1 MPLAGRGHPYLM
13 AKNDESHGADAPAA
27 PKKDLGDDLKATIL
41 SFERTEVSAERTL
54 MSVMRTSLALTG
66 FGLTIYQ
73 VPIWAKSLGL
83 VVIADPMAR
92 RFGLALL
99 ALGFMFLA
107 LGIMSYGMASRNLS
121 ARSRRLNRVDEVS
134 IEPPERSGMA
144 SVLTIL
150 LVLAGLV
157 VLGILATD

>member
-1 MPLAGRGHPYLM
+1 M
-13 AKNDESHGADAPAA
+13 AHNNQSHGTNAPVA
-27 PKKDLGDDLKATIL
+27 PKKDDGDDLKATIL

-83 VVIADPMAR
+83 VVIADPMAG

-107 LGIMSYGMASRNLS
+107 LGIMSYGMTLRNLS

-134 IEPPERSGMA
+134 IEPPARNGMV
-144 SVLTIL
+144 SVRVIL

-157 VLGILATD
+157 VLGFLAAD